1 MNTSNISLKE
11 GSMNK
16 ENTGQDRSRVTL
28 KESMSEGELKFEEK
42 KEQAGNRE
50 PAQGRSAFAEQ
61 RDEIAEG
68 LGNVARILRDSAQQL
83 QQQDQRL
90 TSGYIDSLVGKIE
103 HASDYLREKDMK
115 QFIADIEY
123 FARRRP
129 GLFLAGAF
137 ALGFFSIKL
146 LKSAR

>member
-1 MNTSNISLKE
+1 MS
-11 GSMNK
+11 K
-16 ENTGQDRSRVTL
+16 ENSDLCGSTL
-28 KESMSEGELKFEEK
+28 EESMSQGKLKFSEKEEQT
-42 KEQAGNRE
+42 ENRDLG
-50 PAQGRSAFAEQ
+50 QTRSTFAEQ

-68 LGNVARILRDSAQQL
+68 LGSMARILRNSAQQL
-83 QQQDQRL
+83 QHDQKL
-90 TSGYIDSLVGKIE
+90 TSGYINSVVGKIE
-103 HASDYLREKDMK
+103 HVSDYLREKDMR
-115 QFIADIEY
+115 QFIADIEC